1 MSLGHSM
8 ATLTTAE
15 QSFRSGA
22 SLITHLFNAMQP
34 VGGKVEVDDDFFT
47 AFSPFLPFL
56 LPLSPSSLPPSF
68 LPLQFHHR
76 DPGIVGLLTSQAIGG
91 VPVYYGL
98 IADGNHTDVTVQR
111 IAYKSN
117 PEGEFNSGT
126 APPPPHPPLPPPP
139 AGVVLVTDAI
149 AAMGLRGR
157 KFSLGLGEV
166 EVVGG
171 TARLA
176 GTDTLAGR

>member
-8 ATLTTAE
+8 ATLATAE

-34 VGGKVEVDDDFFT
+34 VGGKVAVDEFFT
-47 AFSPFLPFL
+47 AFSPFPPFL
-56 LPLSPSSLPPSF
+56 LPLSPSPLPPFF
-68 LPLQFHHR
+68 LSLQFHHR

-117 PEGEFNSGT
+117 PEGEVNSVT
-126 APPPPHPPLPPPP
+126 APPPPHPLLPPPP

-166 EVVGG
+166 EVVGR